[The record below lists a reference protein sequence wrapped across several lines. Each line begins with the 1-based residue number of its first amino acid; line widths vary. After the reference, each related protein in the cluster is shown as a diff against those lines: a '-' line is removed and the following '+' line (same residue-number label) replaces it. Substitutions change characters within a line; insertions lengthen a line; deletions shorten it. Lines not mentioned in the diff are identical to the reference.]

1 MEDNAITSL
10 LSVLLVFM
18 LILLGVLIVVYF
30 VLRSKTKNK
39 EKKKNIA
46 KEEQSV
52 KVKSPQIES
61 GYSKQSIFDFMEFD
75 DVKDNMI
82 VQKNG
87 RRYIMVVEC
96 QGVNYDLMSSME
108 KVGVEEGFQ
117 QFLNT
122 LRHPIQIYIQT
133 RTVNLE
139 SSIETYKAKVKEIE
153 DKYNSKEYELKK
165 MREAGY
171 YSEEQFQNIEIE
183 ITKLK
188 NLLDYGKDI
197 IRNTEK
203 MSKNKNVLNK
213 KYYVILSYS
222 ADELGNNNYDK
233 DELIGMAFS
242 ELYTKAQSII
252 RTLSACSVSGKILN
266 SIELAELLYVA
277 YNRDEAETY
286 NLEKEIRGG
295 LMELYSTSA
304 DVFDKKLKILDKQIQ
319 DDAIDLA
326 NKNIER
332 AKSRLER
339 MAEKKEEEKEDLV
352 KQMAKLILEENQD
365 YIGEDIAQEAIK
377 QLEKYVKEEEEKTVA
392 KKATKAKSTTTKTRT
407 TKAKKE
413 EN

>member
-1 MEDNAITSL
+1 
-10 LSVLLVFM
+10 
-18 LILLGVLIVVYF
+18 
-30 VLRSKTKNK
+30 
-39 EKKKNIA
+39 
-46 KEEQSV
+46 
-52 KVKSPQIES
+52 
-61 GYSKQSIFDFMEFD
+61 MEFE

-82 VQKNG
+82 IQKSG
-87 RRYIMVVEC
+87 KRYIMVVEC
-96 QGVNYDLMSSME
+96 QGVNYDLMSNME
-108 KVGVEEGFQ
+108 KVSVEEGFQ

-153 DKYNSKEYELKK
+153 DKYTGKEYERKK
-165 MREAGY
+165 MEEAGY
-171 YSEEQFQNIEIE
+171 YTEEQIKNEEIE
-183 ITKLK
+183 IAKLK

-213 KYYVILSYS
+213 KYYIIIAYS
-222 ADELGNNNYDK
+222 SEELGNNNYDK

-242 ELYTKAQSII
+242 ELYTKAQSLL
-252 RTLSACSVSGKILN
+252 RTLSACSVTGKILN

-295 LMELYSTSA
+295 LMELYSTSP
-304 DVFDKKLKILDKQIQ
+304 DVFDKKLKILNKQIE

-326 NKNIER
+326 NKNIEK
-332 AKSRLER
+332 AKSKIQR
-339 MAEKKEEEKEDLV
+339 MAENKEKEKEDLV
-352 KQMAKLILEENQD
+352 KQMAKIILEENQD
-365 YIGEDIAQEAIK
+365 YIGEDVAQEAIRE
-377 QLEKYVKEEEEKTVA
+377 LEKYVKEEEEKT
-392 KKATKAKSTTTKTRT
+392 KSNR

-413 EN
+413 VI

>member
-10 LSVLLVFM
+10 LSILLVFM
-18 LILLGVLIVVYF
+18 LILLGILVIVYF

-87 RRYIMVVEC
+87 KRYVMVVEC

-139 SSIETYKAKVKEIE
+139 SSIETYKTKVKEIE
-153 DKYNSKEYELKK
+153 DKYNNKEYELKK

-222 ADELGNNNYDK
+222 ADEIGNNNYDK

-304 DVFDKKLKILDKQIQ
+304 DVFGKKLEILDKQIQ

-339 MAEKKEEEKEDLV
+339 MAEKKEDEKEDLV

-377 QLEKYVKEEEEKTVA
+377 QLEKYVKEEEEKTIA
-392 KKATKAKSTTTKTRT
+392 KKATKAKTTTRTRT

-413 EN
+413 GN